1 MVPEIK
7 GIPDIIRQ
15 GIASGW
21 NTTDGSTL
29 ERDLTIETDV
39 VIIGTGAG
47 GGTAAEILS
56 RQGLKVTMIEEG
68 PLKSSD
74 DFSMQDHQAFTELY
88 QDGLTRASLDGGFTI
103 AQGRC
108 VGGSTTI
115 NWTSSFRTPEDTLNF
130 WAREFNV
137 KGVSPEEMAPWF
149 EKMEQRLNITYWDM
163 PPNANNHVLEK
174 GSQALGI
181 DWQIIPRNVKGCWNL
196 GYCGHG
202 CPTNAKQSMLVTTIP
217 TALNNDG
224 ELLFRTRAQKL
235 LMNGDKV
242 TGVECIALSANDVN
256 PTGIRV
262 TVNAKH
268 TIVACG
274 AIGGPGLLLRSG
286 VPDPHKRIG
295 KRTFLHPVPF
305 SVAEFAEPI
314 NGFYGAPQSIYSDHF
329 QWKDGVS
336 GPIGFKL
343 EVAPLQP
350 GFMAAVIMG
359 HGDLHRWQ
367 MEQLP
372 YLNSMIALLRDGF
385 HEDSQGG
392 TIELRHD
399 GSPAVDYPLNDYVM
413 DGIVRA
419 LRVMA
424 QIQFAAGAKRVRP
437 VHSRSRFSDTLEDA
451 LKQIDS
457 LTMETNSVRVGCAHV
472 MGGCGMGEDPK
483 TSVTNSNGEFHFLE
497 NLSVMD
503 GSLFPTS
510 IGANP
515 QLSIYGLVAK
525 LATNLGEKLNV
536 ATS

>member
-1 MVPEIK
+1 MVPEVK

-15 GIASGW
+15 GIAAGW
-21 NTTDGSTL
+21 KTRDGSKLTN
-29 ERDLTIETDV
+29 DLTLETDV
-39 VIIGTGAG
+39 VILGTGAG

-56 RQGLKVTMIEEG
+56 KQGLKVIMVEEG

-74 DFSMQDHQAFTELY
+74 DFNMKDNEAFSQLY
-88 QDGLTRASLDGGFTI
+88 QDGLTRASLDGAFTI

-115 NWTSSFRTPEDTLNF
+115 NWTSSFRTPEQTLNF
-130 WAREFNV
+130 WEKEFGV
-137 KGVSPEEMAPWF
+137 KGISPDEMKPWF
-149 EKMEQRLNITYWDM
+149 EQMEQRLSIGHWDM

-174 GSQALGI
+174 GSKTLGI
-181 DWQIIPRNVKGCWNL
+181 DWQAIPRNVKGCWNL

-202 CPTNAKQSMLVTTIP
+202 CPTNAKQGMLVTTIP
-217 TALNNDG
+217 AALDHNG

-235 LMNGDKV
+235 LINNDQV
-242 TGVECIALSANDVN
+242 SGVECIALSDNDVN
-256 PTGIRV
+256 PTGVKV
-262 TVNAKH
+262 TIKARH
-268 TIVACG
+268 TIIACG
-274 AIGGPGLLLRSG
+274 AISGPGLLLRSDA
-286 VPDPHKRIG
+286 PDPHNRIG

-314 NGFYGAPQSIYSDHF
+314 NGFYGAPQSIYSDHY
-329 QWKDGVS
+329 QWKDGVT

-343 EVAPLQP
+343 EVAPMQP

-359 HGDLHRWQ
+359 HADLHRWQ

-392 TIELRHD
+392 SIELRAD
-399 GSPAVDYPLNDYVM
+399 GSPVVDYPLNNYIM
-413 DGIVRA
+413 DGVIRS
-419 LRVMA
+419 LKVMA
-424 QIQFAAGAKRVRP
+424 QIQFAAGAKHVRP
-437 VHSRSRFSDTLEDA
+437 VHTRSQFSDTLDHA
-451 LKQIDS
+451 LKQIDT
-457 LTMETNSVRVGCAHV
+457 LAMESNSVRVGCAHV

-483 TSVTNSNGEFHFLE
+483 TSVTNSNGQYHHLE

-525 LATNLGEKLNV
+525 LATTLGNNLKS
-536 ATS
+536 T

>member
-1 MVPEIK
+1 MVPEVK

-15 GIASGW
+15 GIDSGW
-21 NTTDGSTL
+21 KTRDGSKL
-29 ERDLTIETDV
+29 QNDLTLETDV

-56 RQGLKVTMIEEG
+56 QQGLKVTMIEEG
-68 PLKSSD
+68 PLKSSS
-74 DFSMQDHQAFTELY
+74 DFHMKDAEAFTQLY
-88 QDGLTRASLDGGFTI
+88 QDGLTRASLDGAFTI

-115 NWTSSFRTPEDTLNF
+115 NWTSSFRTPDETLNF
-130 WAREFNV
+130 WTREFNV
-137 KGVSPEEMAPWF
+137 KGVSPEEMNPWF
-149 EKMEQRLNITYWDM
+149 EKMEQRLNISNWEM
-163 PPNANNHVLEK
+163 PANANNHILAK
-174 GSQALGI
+174 GSKAL
-181 DWQIIPRNVKGCWNL
+181 DLHWETIPRNVKGCWNL

-224 ELLFRTRAQKL
+224 ELLFRTRAQQL
-235 LMNGDKV
+235 LIDNDKV
-242 TGVECIALSANDVN
+242 SGVECIALSDNDVN
-256 PTGIRV
+256 PTGIKV
-262 TVNAKH
+262 TVKARH
-268 TIVACG
+268 TIIACG
-274 AIGGPGLLLRSG
+274 AIGGPGLLLRSEA
-286 VPDPHKRIG
+286 PDPHKRIG

-305 SVAEFAEPI
+305 SIAEFDEPI

-336 GPIGFKL
+336 GPVGFKL
-343 EVAPLQP
+343 EVAPMQP

-359 HGDLHRWQ
+359 HADLHRWQ

-372 YLNSMIALLRDGF
+372 YLNAMLALLRDGF
-385 HEDSQGG
+385 HEESQGG
-392 TIELRHD
+392 SIELRDD
-399 GSPAVDYPLNDYVM
+399 GSPAVDYPLNDYIM

-419 LRVMA
+419 LKVMA
-424 QIQFAAGAKRVRP
+424 EIQFAAGAKRVRP
-437 VHSRSRFSDTLEDA
+437 VHTRGRFSNNLQDT
-451 LKQIDS
+451 LKQIDD
-457 LTMETNSVRVGCAHV
+457 LTMATNSVRVGCAHV

-483 TSVTNSNGEFHFLE
+483 TSVTNSNGEFHHLE

-525 LATNLGEKLNV
+525 LATNLGKKL
-536 ATS
+536 TSA

>member
-1 MVPEIK
+1 MVPEVK

-15 GIASGW
+15 GIAAGW
-21 NTTDGSTL
+21 KTHDGSQL
-29 ERDLTIETDV
+29 ANDMALETDV

-56 RQGLKVTMIEEG
+56 KQGLKVIMVEEG
-68 PLKSSD
+68 PLKSSN
-74 DFSMQDHQAFTELY
+74 DFNMQDHQAFTQLY
-88 QDGLTRASLDGGFTI
+88 QDGLTRASEDGAFTI

-115 NWTSSFRTPEDTLNF
+115 NWTSSFRTPEQTLHF
-130 WAREFNV
+130 WEKEFGV
-137 KGVSPEEMAPWF
+137 KGVNPEEMAPWF
-149 EKMEQRLNITYWDM
+149 EQMEQRLNIAHWSM
-163 PPNANNHVLEK
+163 PPNANNHILEK
-174 GSQALGI
+174 GSKALGI
-181 DWQIIPRNVKGCWNL
+181 DWKLIPRNVKGCWNL

-217 TALNNDG
+217 TALDNNG

-235 LMNGDKV
+235 IIENEKV
-242 TGVECIALSANDVN
+242 TGVQCIALSENNVN
-256 PTGIRV
+256 PTGRKI
-262 TVNAKH
+262 TIKAKH
-268 TIVACG
+268 TVIACG
-274 AIGGPGLLLRSG
+274 AINGPGLLLRSEA
-286 VPDPHKRIG
+286 PDPHNRIG

-314 NGFYGAPQSIYSDHF
+314 NGFYGAPQSIYSDEY
-329 QWKDGVS
+329 QWKNGVS

-343 EVAPLQP
+343 EVAPMQP

-372 YLNSMIALLRDGF
+372 YLNSMLALLRDGF

-392 TIELRHD
+392 AIKLRDD
-399 GSPAVDYPLNDYVM
+399 GSPVVDYPLNDYVM
-413 DGIVRA
+413 DGVQRA
-419 LRVMA
+419 LKVMA
-424 QIQFAAGAKRVRP
+424 EIQFAAGAKRVRP
-437 VHSRSRFSDTLEDA
+437 VHTRGQFSDNLKDTLEQIDGLA
-451 LKQIDS
+451 LK
-457 LTMETNSVRVGCAHV
+457 TNSVRVGCAHV

-483 TSVTNSNGEFHFLE
+483 TSVTNSNGEFRYLD

-525 LATNLGEKLNV
+525 LATNLGRKLT
-536 ATS
+536 AA